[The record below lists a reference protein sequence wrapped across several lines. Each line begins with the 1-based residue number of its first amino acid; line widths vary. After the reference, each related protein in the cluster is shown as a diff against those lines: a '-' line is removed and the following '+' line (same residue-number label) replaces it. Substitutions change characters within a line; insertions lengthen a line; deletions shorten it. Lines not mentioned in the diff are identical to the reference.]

1 MDTDKVNKAAKVLQ
15 IIARVVK
22 FVVRL
27 LIGKKK

>member
-1 MDTDKVNKAAKVLQ
+1 MDTEKVNKAAKVLQ
-15 IIARVVK
+15 VIVRVVK